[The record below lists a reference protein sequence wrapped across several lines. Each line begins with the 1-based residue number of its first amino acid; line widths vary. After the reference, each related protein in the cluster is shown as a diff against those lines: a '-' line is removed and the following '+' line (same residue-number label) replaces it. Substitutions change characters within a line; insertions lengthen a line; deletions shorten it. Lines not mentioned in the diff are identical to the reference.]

1 MAIREEQEFKR
12 SKPSRFSN
20 AMGKIWNEMN
30 AKNRNFRN
38 FAQLTLALNRITVFC
53 TSYMFII

>member
-1 MAIREEQEFKR
+1 MAIRDEKEFKR
-12 SKPSRFSN
+12 SKASRFPN
-20 AMGKIWNEMN
+20 AMGKIWNEIN

-53 TSYMFII
+53 TSYMYVI